1 MKHFEGLNYY
11 QILKIP
17 ENSSFLEIKQAHRE
31 ALSIYGDD
39 SLATYSLFSTDE
51 REKIL
56 KIIEAA
62 FSTLMDGNKRA
73 AYDRMLVDSGQ
84 SRATHPSDEPRKQPE
99 PALHHD
105 KSSEAEDD
113 QPATKTAEK
122 NETDEE
128 KPFSEQI
135 LSKSSVSGNDLKKLR
150 EALNVEI
157 HEIHSLTRISVSVL
171 NAIEENRLE
180 SLPPNLYLKNFLRL
194 YAEVL
199 QIDHHKIVDGYF
211 KHISA
216 TKNTD

>member
-1 MKHFEGLNYY
+1 MKYFEGLNYY
-11 QILKIP
+11 EILKIP

-31 ALSIYGDD
+31 AVSIYGED

-84 SRATHPSDEPRKQPE
+84 SDTTFISRQSQKQPDPVFHPDKRSEDVPLAADPAEKIQTSEEKQLSDE
-99 PALHHD
+99 
-105 KSSEAEDD
+105 
-113 QPATKTAEK
+113 
-122 NETDEE
+122 
-128 KPFSEQI
+128 I

-150 EALNVEI
+150 KAMGVEI
-157 HEIHSLTRISVSVL
+157 HEIHSRTRISVSVL
-171 NAIEENRLE
+171 RAIEENRME
-180 SLPPNLYLKNFLRL
+180 GLPPDVYLRNFLKL

-199 QIDHHKIVDGYF
+199 QIDPLKIVDGYF
-211 KHISA
+211 KHISMV
-216 TKNTD
+216 KHSD